1 MHKNTHISSNMKF
14 NKQIPA
20 NLLTLFSVAEIMEP
34 VFPVRRQLVRNYLQ
48 IKTAT
53 KLRMDK
59 YSIVCRQ
66 LTVLYAVNRS
76 HRVQLLVLLLNQY
89 HHLHFVVF

>member
-1 MHKNTHISSNMKF
+1 M
-14 NKQIPA
+14 
-20 NLLTLFSVAEIMEP
+20 LFSVAEIMEP
-34 VFPVRRQLVRNYLQ
+34 VFPVRGQLVRNYLQ

-66 LTVLYAVNRS
+66 LTVLYGVNRS
-76 HRVQLLVLLLNQY
+76 HRVQLLGLLLNQY